1 MWFTTHGP
9 ATLVDD
15 GTGVQLDFQLMY
27 LDLVRSVLERVS
39 YTTVLGLRWTRWV
52 TYVGTG
58 LCLRDL
64 RQVNPVVSLP
74 VTQAIFVSVRLAV
87 PTSSLVELLE
97 LLDRMRPVYFNID
110 ANPAV

>member
-1 MWFTTHGP
+1 M
-9 ATLVDD
+9 
-15 GTGVQLDFQLMY
+15 
-27 LDLVRSVLERVS
+27 
-39 YTTVLGLRWTRWV
+39 
-52 TYVGTG
+52 TYIGAG

-64 RQVNPVVSLP
+64 CQVNPVIALL
-74 VTQAIFVSVRLAV
+74 VTQTIFVSVRLAV